1 MMRGLEQDAIER
13 AERRKAKTAQ
23 AAALKQEGNEAF
35 KVENYEEA
43 IAKYAA
49 AIRFDPG
56 NALLYTNSALA
67 SLKLGDYDA
76 ALERCDVA
84 IRADERCVKVGDKF
98 VCHVAL
104 MHAIAGGFSYTY
116 RSTCCCPRRAIRW
129 CDGSGANRRTRSIRT
144 THK

>member
-84 IRADERCVKVGDKF
+84 IRADERCVKVGGIF

-104 MHAIAGGFSYTY
+104 MHAIAGGSPTPIDQLLVAPVE
-116 RSTCCCPRRAIRW
+116 RVVGVMMVGT
-129 CDGSGANRRTRSIRT
+129 NLRTRSIRT
-144 THK
+144 ANK